1 MLRDARPG
9 RSTTGEK
16 QRGGCYPEY
25 QRDAFQ
31 FARLFKSVDE
41 ISKTPVSH

>member
-16 QRGGCYPEY
+16 QRGGCYSEY
-25 QRDAFQ
+25 QRDTFQ
-31 FARLFKSVDE
+31 FARLFKSIDE
-41 ISKTPVSH
+41 ISKTSVSH